1 MSRKYLCC
9 VQREKGREPCASA
22 TTANRFTNVVTIG
35 SFSLAGLSSRSSPL
49 ETRADLRIPLR
60 IHPYFPDFPKRAST
74 NLREIEKLRANVI
87 SFSLSLSLSS
97 PFSLFSRMVDKRR
110 QVSFF
115 RETWQTYFHSIPH
128 RRPPVKSQLCR
139 LIAIV

>member
-87 SFSLSLSLSS
+87 SFSLSLSLSLLLSVYFLEWSTKDVRFLSFEKLGKRTFTPS
-97 PFSLFSRMVDKRR
+97 PIADRR
-110 QVSFF
+110 
-115 RETWQTYFHSIPH
+115 
-128 RRPPVKSQLCR
+128 
-139 LIAIV
+139 

>member
-87 SFSLSLSLSS
+87 SFSLSLSLSLFS
-97 PFSLFSRMVDKRR
+97 FQSFFSNGRQKTSGFFLSFSLSLSLSSWFNDEVFGRR
-110 QVSFF
+110 F
-115 RETWQTYFHSIPH
+115 TT
-128 RRPPVKSQLCR
+128 
-139 LIAIV
+139 IV